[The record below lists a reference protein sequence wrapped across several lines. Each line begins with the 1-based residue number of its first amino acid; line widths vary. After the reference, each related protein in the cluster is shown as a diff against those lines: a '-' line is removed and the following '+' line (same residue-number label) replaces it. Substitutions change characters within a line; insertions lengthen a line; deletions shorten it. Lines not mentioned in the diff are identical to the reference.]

1 MDNKTFNFRVRK
13 PDSTFP
19 GRLICI
25 LVLCAGMASFAF
37 GADDLATVSLQHPDS
52 AAAVGAGGDS
62 FAPIMSPE
70 GRYVLFASTAR
81 NLALATNGMT
91 FQGADSPVLNVYWRD
106 RVEQRTL
113 LASPGL
119 GGDELGNNNSLPL
132 ALSTNG
138 LLALIESSAS
148 NLVQDDTNS
157 VSDIFVRDLE
167 HGETVLVSMGT
178 NGVSA
183 NGASYNA
190 VMTPD
195 GRYVAFASAASNLVA
210 NDTNNLPDVFLRDLH
225 SGLTILVSKD
235 LQPSPTTYTNL
246 SADLP
251 QITPD
256 GTRIAFVVQGRNRT
270 GGKVTTDINVRDL
283 SKNTTL
289 WASKDAR
296 SPLGLAASAEVT
308 CFAPVL
314 SDDGAFLAYEAI
326 SASSALSLI
335 LRYDLNTGSTNIIN
349 KNAFVANQA
358 VEDVQSIDISANGQ
372 VVAFLA
378 KTNNA
383 FGESCVLAWDAS
395 SDVCTL
401 VSANLTNGLPVAATC
416 QVPRLDSQGRYVS
429 FVSSATGLVTNSLSG
444 NYHMYQ
450 RDLVAGTTALL
461 DIDENAG
468 GWPLSSLNVPILSD
482 DGRFVAFECVRPD
495 VTGHP
500 NSDVFVLDRQ
510 TGTADLISQHA
521 SGQASSTARGT
532 SFLPSSALSA
542 DGRFVVFASDAENLV
557 PNDGNGVRDV
567 FVRDLVAMTNLL
579 VSINGR
585 TNSGNGASLDP
596 VISANGRYVAFSS
609 VASDLVAGDT
619 NSIQDIFVRDLQSRG
634 TVLATVAYTGASANS
649 NSSPVS
655 LACDGRYLLFRS
667 FAKNLVPGAFGA
679 ECYYIRDMQQG
690 TNFVLTSGATSSL
703 LGGSDMTPNGRFA
716 VYSCRLG
723 TGSSYVSIWDTQLQK
738 LVFSNGI
745 PAISPQVAIA
755 PDGSRIAWLSN
766 SAGVYSTVLQD
777 VSTGANTVIGAA
789 SGKDIRLRFSGDN
802 QWLVFST
809 QVQGTNQVYLR
820 DLVNGTNILVSRS
833 SLDMTP
839 AAGDSDSPAVSP
851 DGRFVVYRSFA
862 SSIVAGD
869 TNGSPDIFLFDRTS
883 GSTVLLSCAR
893 DGLRGASSWSGSPD
907 FSADGKTIVFSSW
920 ASNLAPLDFNENADL
935 FAYSI
940 ASSES
945 SFYAQ
950 AVVSAGQPA
959 LIWPAAAGKTY
970 RVQFKDD
977 LSQASWQ
984 DAPGTVTINGTQA
997 SYTDPAPGVKR
1008 YFRIVEE

>member
-1 MDNKTFNFRVRK
+1 M
-13 PDSTFP
+13 
-19 GRLICI
+19 
-25 LVLCAGMASFAF
+25 
-37 GADDLATVSLQHPDS
+37 
-52 AAAVGAGGDS
+52 
-62 FAPIMSPE
+62 
-70 GRYVLFASTAR
+70 
-81 NLALATNGMT
+81 
-91 FQGADSPVLNVYWRD
+91 
-106 RVEQRTL
+106 
-113 LASPGL
+113 
-119 GGDELGNNNSLPL
+119 
-132 ALSTNG
+132 
-138 LLALIESSAS
+138 
-148 NLVQDDTNS
+148 
-157 VSDIFVRDLE
+157 E
-167 HGETVLVSMGT
+167 HDGTVLVSVGT
-178 NGVSA
+178 NSVPA

-190 VMTPD
+190 AMTPD
-195 GRYVAFASAASNLVA
+195 GRYVVFASAASNLVE
-210 NDTNNLPDVFLRDLH
+210 NDTNNLPDVFRRDLH

-251 QITPD
+251 RITPD
-256 GTRIAFVVQGRNRT
+256 GERIAFVVQGRNRT

-283 SKNTTL
+283 SNNTTL
-289 WASKDAR
+289 WASKDVR

-314 SDDGAFLAYEAI
+314 SDDGAFLAYGATTPSTTI
-326 SASSALSLI
+326 CPTPVLL
-335 LRYDLNTGSTNIIN
+335 LRYDLNTGSTNIIH
-349 KNAFVANQA
+349 KNALMPKLV
-358 VEDVQSIDISANGQ
+358 VPDVPSIDISADGQ

-378 KTNNA
+378 KTNSGL
-383 FGESCVLAWDAS
+383 GESCVLAWNAS

-416 QVPRLDSQGRYVS
+416 QAPRLDSQGRRVS

-468 GWPLSSLNVPILSD
+468 GWPVSSLNVPILSD
-482 DGRFVAFECVRPD
+482 DGRFAAFECVRPD
-495 VTGHP
+495 ITGSR

-521 SGQASSTARGT
+521 PGLASSTAAGT
-532 SFLPSSALSA
+532 SFLPSRALSA
-542 DGRFVVFASDAENLV
+542 GGRLVAFASHAENLV

-567 FVRDLVAMTNLL
+567 FVRDLAAMTNLL
-579 VSINGR
+579 VSINGG

-609 VASDLVAGDT
+609 VAGDLVAGDT
-619 NSIQDIFVRDLQSRG
+619 NSIQDIFVRDLQSG
-634 TVLATVAYTGASANS
+634 ATVRATVAYTGASANS
-649 NSSPVS
+649 NSSPVLLS
-655 LACDGRYLLFRS
+655 GDGRYLMFRS

-679 ECYYIRDMQQG
+679 ECYYIRDMEQG

-777 VSTGANTVIGAA
+777 VSSGANTVIGAA
-789 SGKDIRLRFSGDN
+789 SGKDIRLRFSGDS

-820 DLVNGTNILVSRS
+820 DLLNGTNILVSRS

-883 GSTVLLSCAR
+883 GGTVLLSCAR
-893 DGLRGASSWSGSPD
+893 DGLRGANSWSGSPD

-950 AVVSAGQPA
+950 AVMSAGQPS
-959 LIWPAAAGKTY
+959 LIWPAVAGKTY

-984 DAPGTVTINGTQA
+984 DAPGSVTINGTQA

-1008 YFRIVEE
+1008 YFRIVEQ